1 MLCVQVI
8 FSREYCLFLP
18 RLYGFNS
25 VFVECLLCDSNTLAF
40 AEKRKCPNPINNKIL
55 VKIVKLGDLKPL
67 QQLLLTPLAQ
77 SVNHPMVEV
86 GAGPSPCQGGPTKFS
101 LGLVG
106 LNVITPYLNNPIT

>member
-1 MLCVQVI
+1 MLCVQVV
-8 FSREYCLFLP
+8 FSRVYCLFSP
-18 RLYGFNS
+18 RLHGFNP
-25 VFVECLLCDSNTLAF
+25 VFVERMLYNSVAI
-40 AEKRKCPNPINNKIL
+40 AENRKRPSPLNKIL
-55 VKIVKLGDLKPL
+55 VKIVKLRDLRPF

-86 GAGPSPCQGGPTKFS
+86 GARPPQCQRGPTKFS